1 MLHSKWKKPKKCIC
15 SCTQHHFF
23 QSSSSTERKKV
34 YENWLFFLLALFLCV
49 VLFFSL
55 DCHHFRKPTKW
66 SFYGECAFPSLFFP
80 FRYCASS
87 IVLHFHLQFCTQN
100 IEKTYNCIILEME
113 SLSRLKSQRVSVS
126 LCMSTFSY
134 FFSVANAFVFN
145 YYTFFKYS
153 P

>member
-1 MLHSKWKKPKKCIC
+1 MEKA
-15 SCTQHHFF
+15 
-23 QSSSSTERKKV
+23 KKV
-34 YENWLFFLLALFLCV
+34 HLYLHPAPLFPEFIFDREEKSIRKLIILSSRSFLCV

-113 SLSRLKSQRVSVS
+113 SLSRLKSQRVSMS